1 MRGKAL
7 VLMALAAPLMA
18 DVCVWRDP
26 ERTMAQLFPKAKDY
40 QSLTRKI
47 SPETRARIEQR
58 LGTPLDESEREEWGS
73 YRITGPGG
81 QELGRIIACAQKG
94 EYGVI
99 EVVMGV
105 SNDGRVVG
113 VSIQRSRERVNAALK
128 APGFLR
134 QFEGKELKD
143 PLRIG
148 KDLRGIP
155 EGDKATEAVA
165 LAVRKML
172 VLYSELR

>member
-7 VLMALAAPLMA
+7 VLMLLAAPLMA

-26 ERTMAQLFPKAKDY
+26 ERTMALIFPKAKDY

-47 SPETRARIEQR
+47 SPEARARIEQR
-58 LGTPLDESEREEWGS
+58 LGMPLDESEREEWGS
-73 YRITGPGG
+73 YRISGPGS

-105 SNDGRVVG
+105 SSEGRIVG
-113 VSIQRSRERVNAALK
+113 VSIQRSRERVNTALK
-128 APGFLR
+128 SPTFLR
-134 QFEGKELKD
+134 QFEGKSLKN

-148 KDLRGIP
+148 EDLRGIP
-155 EGDKATEAVA
+155 EGDRAAEAVA

-172 VLYSELR
+172 LLFSELR